1 MVELARVNN
10 PSSVLYPV
18 PQLIVYD
25 AVSLLMQNFFFIK
38 PKNGEKVKT
47 LDGNK
52 AGIMR
57 LVVVMAA
64 VLDED
69 KNCRGLLTTYC
80 LRNTLTLKFEPAKQE
95 GPSHNP
101 TFTSYVYVNNELV
114 GEGCAAKKKT
124 AENLAAKMA
133 LTTLENR
140 EPQALPPVN
149 PQAPQASQPV
159 AAAREE
165 PLGSGSGTSPNNV
178 QRVNY
183 VGQMNELCS
192 KFNLLGTFLDVNRS
206 GPHHDPKFYLRAKI
220 DATSYPVASGKN
232 RKLAKQRAAFLALVQ
247 LKETYP
253 EELQN
258 VCPGADIEEL
268 GSDNSSFSGSTAGRS
283 SERRSLENGATS
295 LSSDGISF
303 RSSSTMIPSSPSSVK
318 SNGPLDGYEDITV
331 LGAGSFGKVFKAT
344 YILDGI
350 CCAVKQIKLKDK
362 KSISEVKTLARLVHP
377 NIVRYNHSW
386 TADTCYMDGRS
397 TDSSCSEAG
406 GTQKWLFI
414 RMELCEHGNL
424 KKWIG
429 KKEKVEKHKSLDIFR
444 QLVDGV
450 AFIHL
455 NKLIH
460 RDIKPANILFASETD
475 IKISDFGLVTEMTGE
490 NENQALQRTQGTG
503 TPSYMA
509 PEQRNDKYENE
520 VDIFPLG
527 LILFELLCIFGSYH
541 EKQRETMIREMLSE
555 DPKKRP
561 TASKLKELFVKVQ
574 LMDSRTY

>member
-350 CCAVKQIKLKDK
+350 CCAVKQIKLKD
-362 KSISEVKTLARLVHP
+362 
-377 NIVRYNHSW
+377 N
-386 TADTCYMDGRS
+386 
-397 TDSSCSEAG
+397 CSEAG

-541 EKQRETMIREMLSE
+541 EKQREWVNIRQGELPVAFKKQNPYEETMIREMLSE